1 MTLPE
6 TVWQRFHGAKAFVN
20 QSVNSLTN
28 SAQQVRESLQET
40 ATQAT
45 DKAID
50 TVTTTFGQA
59 KGSLEQTLETAGQ
72 FQNNT
77 STAIQNAIA
86 SSMSDWLIQHPAMF
100 RMMQIFTWATSHP
113 IIGLV
118 ILLFAIAIVWSII
131 KAIVRLIETAS
142 LSILRT
148 PFKLLWAFVQVIFFS
163 LTKFG
168 KSAIAQFS
176 NARIVND
183 DLPTLPSATPE
194 SLFQDKQQ
202 RLTEIASRLE
212 AIQKEQNQ
220 LLQEAAKLLASDTID
235 VPVDNSIDSYC

>member
-20 QSVNSLTN
+20 ESVNSLTN

-40 ATQAT
+40 ATQT
-45 DKAID
+45 THKAID

-59 KGSLEQTLETAGQ
+59 KNSLEQTLETAGQ
-72 FQNNT
+72 FQNTT
-77 STAIQNAIA
+77 STAIQSAIA
-86 SSMSDWLIQHPAMF
+86 SSISDWLIQHPSML
-100 RMMQIFTWATSHP
+100 RMVQIFAWATSHP

-118 ILLFAIAIVWSII
+118 ILLFAVAIVWSII

-142 LSILRT
+142 LSIVRT
-148 PFKLLWAFVQVIFFS
+148 PFKLVWAFLQVIFLS

-168 KSAIAQFS
+168 VSAIAQFS
-176 NARIVND
+176 NARIDQEN
-183 DLPTLPSATPE
+183 LPALLPATPQ
-194 SLFQDKQQ
+194 LYQDKQQ

-212 AIQKEQNQ
+212 AIQKEQNE
-220 LLQEAAKLLASDTID
+220 LLQEAAQLLASDTID
-235 VPVDNSIDSYC
+235 VEKHQVQLNS